1 MEEMLTDRFFKPT
14 LRGALRLL
22 RRVINEGPPA
32 LRELYATSHALSSLE
47 QSFANFLED
56 ATPARGLRL
65 RVFVQGKPWGLAPA
79 IQQQLFLIGREA
91 VVNALR
97 HSEATKIEVELQ
109 YFRRLLRVF
118 VRDNGRGINPER
130 VQKAADSHWGLRRM
144 RGRAD
149 NIGAQFSIWTRPG
162 TGTEVRVVVPS
173 DAVTAPGN

>member
-1 MEEMLTDRFFKPT
+1 MEEMLTDRSFKHT

-22 RRVINEGPPA
+22 RRVT
-32 LRELYATSHALSSLE
+32 TSPALSSLE

-56 ATPARGLRL
+56 TPAQGLRL

-109 YFRRLLRVF
+109 YLRRLLRLF

-144 RGRAD
+144 RDRAD
-149 NIGAQFSIWTRPG
+149 NMGAQFSIWTRPG
-162 TGTEVRVVVPS
+162 TGTEVRVVVAS